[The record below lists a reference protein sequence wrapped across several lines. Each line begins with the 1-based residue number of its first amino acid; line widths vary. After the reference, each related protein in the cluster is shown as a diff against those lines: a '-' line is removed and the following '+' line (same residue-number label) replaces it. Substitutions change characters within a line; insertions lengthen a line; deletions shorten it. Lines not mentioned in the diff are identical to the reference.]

1 MPATPTQVTTM
12 RLVVLLAATTPA
24 ASFKLPWSRSA
35 HAKGKIDGLYEKGKD
50 AEPVQALTKVAATF
64 RHACPLV
71 MYEDDQSEP
80 VLLAPWTDAG
90 LLRSYKYQKLKRGED
105 PIQRALEQHSLTK
118 DGLAY
123 NNE

>member
-1 MPATPTQVTTM
+1 MAERVFWNGTRLGFSLVASSSLASRAARRRASQV
-12 RLVVLLAATTPA
+12 
-24 ASFKLPWSRSA
+24 AS
-35 HAKGKIDGLYEKGKD
+35 
-50 AEPVQALTKVAATF
+50 TF

-80 VLLAPWTDAG
+80 IFLAPWTDAG

-123 NNE
+123 NND

>member
-1 MPATPTQVTTM
+1 MGRFTTQTHGSGPARAKSIEKYEPGPGPQN
-12 RLVVLLAATTPA
+12 
-24 ASFKLPWSRSA
+24 RSA
-35 HAKGKIDGLYEKGKD
+35 AVHEKGKD
-50 AEPVQALTKVAATF
+50 AEPVQALTKVAGTF

-71 MYEDDQSEP
+71 MYEDDRSEP
-80 VLLAPWTDAG
+80 VLIAPWTDAS

-123 NNE
+123 NND

>member
-1 MPATPTQVTTM
+1 M
-12 RLVVLLAATTPA
+12 RLVVLLAAAAPA
-24 ASFKLPWSRSA
+24 ASFKLPWS
-35 HAKGKIDGLYEKGKD
+35 L
-50 AEPVQALTKVAATF
+50 
-64 RHACPLV
+64 
-71 MYEDDQSEP
+71 YEDDRSEP

-123 NNE
+123 NND

>member
-1 MPATPTQVTTM
+1 
-12 RLVVLLAATTPA
+12 
-24 ASFKLPWSRSA
+24 
-35 HAKGKIDGLYEKGKD
+35 
-50 AEPVQALTKVAATF
+50 
-64 RHACPLV
+64 

-90 LLRSYKYQKLKRGED
+90 LLRSYEYQKLKRGED

-123 NNE
+123 NND

>member
-1 MPATPTQVTTM
+1 
-12 RLVVLLAATTPA
+12 
-24 ASFKLPWSRSA
+24 
-35 HAKGKIDGLYEKGKD
+35 
-50 AEPVQALTKVAATF
+50 
-64 RHACPLV
+64 

-80 VLLAPWTDAG
+80 IFLTPWTDAS

-123 NNE
+123 NND